1 MVADNGN
8 VPLCNLQVGRTGK
21 VVELQGGHGFN
32 TRMAALGFTPGTDVA
47 MIQNFGRGPIIVM
60 VRGTRIALGRGE
72 AAHVRIQPNG
82 DRNGEAA

>member
-1 MVADNGN
+1 
-8 VPLCNLQVGRTGK
+8 
-21 VVELQGGHGFN
+21 
-32 TRMAALGFTPGTDVA
+32 